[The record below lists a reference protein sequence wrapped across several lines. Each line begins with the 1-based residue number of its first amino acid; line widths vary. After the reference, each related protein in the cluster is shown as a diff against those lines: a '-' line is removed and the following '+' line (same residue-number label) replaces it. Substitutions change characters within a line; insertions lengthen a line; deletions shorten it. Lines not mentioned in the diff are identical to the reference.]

1 MIVDCHAHIGEGVYQ
16 TCQPAQLLA
25 GMDASGIERAVV
37 CPIDR
42 NLAVDN
48 AEGNDY
54 VLAAAAQ
61 HPDRLIP
68 FATANPWYGA
78 AAVAEL
84 QRAIEAG
91 ARGLK
96 LHSKLQGFTISDD
109 IVNPLIEVAG
119 EHGLPVFVHSGTMV
133 CAEPLQVAM
142 LARRYPSVNFIMGHS
157 GATDFWNDMIPGIT
171 GIANIYLDTSLNN
184 PTSIGSYCEA
194 MGPERLC
201 FGSDFPQNTYPVEL
215 EKLQDAVPDEKQR
228 RIVLAETIL
237 RLLGEEV
244 G

>member
-1 MIVDCHAHIGEGVYQ
+1 LIVDCHVHIGTGVYQ
-16 TCQPAQLLA
+16 ACQPEKLLA
-25 GMDASGIERAVV
+25 CMDASGVDRAVV
-37 CPIDR
+37 CPVDR

-54 VLAAAAQ
+54 VLDAAAKY
-61 HPDRLIP
+61 PDRFIA

-78 AAVAEL
+78 
-84 QRAIEAG
+84 RAIEELRRAVQAG

-119 EHGLPVFVHSGTMV
+119 EHSLPVFVHSGTMV
-133 CAEPLQVAM
+133 CAEPLQIAM

-171 GIANIYLDTSLNN
+171 DVKNIYLDTSLNN
-184 PTSIGSYCEA
+184 PSSIERYCDT

-201 FGSDFPQNTYPVEL
+201 FGTDFPQNTYPVEL
-215 EKLQDAVPDEKQR
+215 EKMQDAVPDDRQR
-228 RIVLAETIL
+228 QIVLGETIL